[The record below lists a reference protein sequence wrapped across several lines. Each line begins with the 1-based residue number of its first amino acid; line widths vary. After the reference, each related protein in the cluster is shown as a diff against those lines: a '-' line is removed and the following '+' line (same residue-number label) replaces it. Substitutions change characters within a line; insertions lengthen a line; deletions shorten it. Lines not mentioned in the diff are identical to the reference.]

1 MIRVALNGC
10 GRIGKNFIRA
20 FLTDPEARAKI
31 TIVAINVGPESP
43 EALAYSLT
51 YDSLLGT
58 YAGTISYTNG
68 KLVLDGLP
76 PITVLAQ
83 KKGEELNWH
92 SYDID
97 WVIDASG
104 VYTDVH
110 NARKHCAAGAKA
122 VLITAP
128 AHGEDMTVIVGVNE
142 HLFDPARHRI
152 ISLGSC
158 TTNALVPMLKT
169 AHEVGGIKQAAFT
182 TVHAYTNSQSLLD
195 VHAETAD
202 LRRSRA
208 AGLNIVATTTGAMG
222 LIDRLLPELAGRIT
236 GASLRVPVPV
246 VSLIDL
252 TYYAERPVTTE
263 QLHEAFH
270 YLAKRSPHLYACSTV
285 PLVSCD
291 YKGSSAS
298 VTVDLTLSYASGSI
312 VKLFGWYDNEWGYS
326 CRIKDFLVQR
336 AE

>member
-10 GRIGKNFIRA
+10 GRIGKNFIRTVLA
-20 FLTDPEARAKI
+20 DPEARTKI
-31 TIVAINVGPESP
+31 GIVAINVGPESP

-58 YAGTISYTNG
+58 YAGIIVYANG
-68 KLVLDGLP
+68 QLIIDKLP
-76 PITVLAQ
+76 PIVVLAQ
-83 KKGEELNWH
+83 KKSEELDWRP
-92 SYDID
+92 YGID
-97 WVIDASG
+97 WVVDASG
-104 VYTDVH
+104 MYTDAH

-128 AHGEDMTVIVGVNE
+128 AHGDDMTVIVGVNE
-142 HLFDPARHRI
+142 HLFNPSRHTI

-158 TTNALVPMLKT
+158 TTNALVPLLKT
-169 AHEVGGIKQAAFT
+169 AHAAFGIKQATMT

-195 VHAETAD
+195 VHAEATD

-222 LIDRLLPELAGRIT
+222 LIDQLLPELAGKIT

-252 TYYAERPVTTE
+252 TCYAERPIATE
-263 QLHEAFH
+263 QLHAVFEA
-270 YLAKRSPHLYACSTV
+270 LAKQYSSLYACSSV
-285 PLVSCD
+285 PLVSTD
-291 YKGSSAS
+291 YKGNPVS
-298 VTVDLTLSYASGSI
+298 VTVDLTLSYASGNI

-326 CRIKDFLVQR
+326 CRIKDFLLHCAQ
-336 AE
+336 